1 MTEAFRALECY
12 GGFGRSLEGQHMR
25 TFLAGILL
33 VLAACGTNASGPR
46 FGELHE
52 PPVSAGQVRVY
63 IFRGKATYLAQAP
76 SVVRAQIEID
86 GRPIGGLE
94 NGGFLTADLSAGPH
108 TIAAVSGSDSTV
120 KSFQATGRGDV
131 YVEVWDKTRMEGAA
145 PLAAG
150 LVGGAAGGAIVGA
163 VQGASREDSEGRVWG
178 INFVTADDAL
188 PVLRGLALSE

>member
-1 MTEAFRALECY
+1 
-12 GGFGRSLEGQHMR
+12 MR
-25 TFLAGILL
+25 TLLAGILL

-52 PPVSAGQVRVY
+52 APVSAGQVRVY

-76 SVVRAQIEID
+76 SVVRAQIELD
-86 GRPIGGLE
+86 GRLIGGLE
-94 NGGFLTADLSAGPH
+94 NGGFLTADLPAGPH
-108 TIAAVSGSDSTV
+108 TIAAVSGSDRTV

-163 VQGASREDSEGRVWG
+163 VQGASREDSEGRIWG
-178 INFVTADDAL
+178 VDFVAPDDAL